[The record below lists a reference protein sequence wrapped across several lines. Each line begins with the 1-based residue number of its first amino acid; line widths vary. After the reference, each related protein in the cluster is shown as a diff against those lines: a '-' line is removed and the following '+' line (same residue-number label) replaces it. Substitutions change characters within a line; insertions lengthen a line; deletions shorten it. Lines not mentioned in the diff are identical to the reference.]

1 MKITNRQND
10 DLEVKHLSIG
20 MRIRHIRKEKKITQ
34 GELAR
39 MLGFSG
45 SSAISY
51 IENGQRKLNADK
63 IPKLAESLGVTIEE
77 IFLNESRQNDD
88 KEGEDEES

>member
-1 MKITNRQND
+1 MKITNRHND

-20 MRIRHIRKEKKITQ
+20 MRIRDIRKKENNS

-63 IPKLAESLGVTIEE
+63 IPKLAESLGITIEE
-77 IFLNESRQNDD
+77 IFE
-88 KEGEDEES
+88 

>member
-1 MKITNRQND
+1 M
-10 DLEVKHLSIG
+10 SIG
-20 MRIRHIRKEKKITQ
+20 MRIRDIRKEKKITQ
-34 GELAR
+34 EELAR

-77 IFLNESRQNDD
+77 IFLNRSRQIDD
-88 KEGEDEES
+88 KEREDEES

>member
-1 MKITNRQND
+1 M
-10 DLEVKHLSIG
+10 SIG

-77 IFLNESRQNDD
+77 IFLNTSRQSDD
-88 KEGEDEES
+88 LKGEDEES

>member
-1 MKITNRQND
+1 M
-10 DLEVKHLSIG
+10 SIG

-77 IFLNESRQNDD
+77 IFLNEGRQNDNL
-88 KEGEDEES
+88 KGEDEES

>member
-1 MKITNRQND
+1 M
-10 DLEVKHLSIG
+10 KHLSIG
-20 MRIRHIRKEKKITQ
+20 MRIRDIRRKKKITQ

-77 IFLNESRQNDD
+77 IFLNDIRQNDD
-88 KEGEDEES
+88 VKREDEES

>member
-1 MKITNRQND
+1 
-10 DLEVKHLSIG
+10 
-20 MRIRHIRKEKKITQ
+20 MRIRDIRKEKKITQ
-34 GELAR
+34 EELAR

-77 IFLNESRQNDD
+77 IFLNRSRQIDD
-88 KEGEDEES
+88 KEREDEES

>member
-1 MKITNRQND
+1 MA
-10 DLEVKHLSIG
+10 IG

-34 GELAR
+34 EELAKE
-39 MLGFSG
+39 LGFSG

-63 IPKLAESLGVTIEE
+63 IPKLAEILGVTIEE
-77 IFLNESRQNDD
+77 IFLNKSRQNDD
-88 KEGEDEES
+88 NK

>member
-1 MKITNRQND
+1 
-10 DLEVKHLSIG
+10 

-77 IFLNESRQNDD
+77 IFLNTSRQSDD
-88 KEGEDEES
+88 LKGEDEES

>member
-1 MKITNRQND
+1 
-10 DLEVKHLSIG
+10 SIG

>member
-1 MKITNRQND
+1 
-10 DLEVKHLSIG
+10 
-20 MRIRHIRKEKKITQ
+20 
-34 GELAR
+34 

-63 IPKLAESLGVTIEE
+63 IPKLAESLGITIEE
-77 IFLNESRQNDD
+77 IFE
-88 KEGEDEES
+88 

>member
-1 MKITNRQND
+1 
-10 DLEVKHLSIG
+10 

>member
-1 MKITNRQND
+1 MKITNRHND
-10 DLEVKHLSIG
+10 DLEVKYLSIG
-20 MRIRHIRKEKKITQ
+20 MRIRDIRKKKKITQ

-63 IPKLAESLGVTIEE
+63 IPKLAESLGITIEE

-88 KEGEDEES
+88 RKRKDEES

>member
-1 MKITNRQND
+1 
-10 DLEVKHLSIG
+10 

-34 GELAR
+34 EELAKN
-39 MLGFSG
+39 LGFSS

-63 IPKLAESLGVTIEE
+63 IPKLAECLGVNIEE
-77 IFLNESRQNDD
+77 IFLDKSRRI
-88 KEGEDEES
+88 DEF

>member
-1 MKITNRQND
+1 M
-10 DLEVKHLSIG
+10 KHLSIG
-20 MRIRHIRKEKKITQ
+20 TRIRHIRKKKKITQ
-34 GELAR
+34 GELAE

-77 IFLNESRQNDD
+77 IFLNESRQIDEL
-88 KEGEDEES
+88 KREDEES

>member
-1 MKITNRQND
+1 
-10 DLEVKHLSIG
+10 

-34 GELAR
+34 EELAKE
-39 MLGFSG
+39 LGFSG

-63 IPKLAESLGVTIEE
+63 IPKLAEILGVTIEE
-77 IFLNESRQNDD
+77 IFLNKSRQNDD
-88 KEGEDEES
+88 NK

>member
-1 MKITNRQND
+1 
-10 DLEVKHLSIG
+10 

-34 GELAR
+34 EELAKN
-39 MLGFSG
+39 LGFSS

-63 IPKLAESLGVTIEE
+63 IPKLAECLGVNIEE
-77 IFLNESRQNDD
+77 IFSGKSRRIDD
-88 KEGEDEES
+88 FE

>member
-1 MKITNRQND
+1 M
-10 DLEVKHLSIG
+10 SIG

-77 IFLNESRQNDD
+77 IFLNESRQNDEL
-88 KEGEDEES
+88 KGEDEES

>member
-1 MKITNRQND
+1 M
-10 DLEVKHLSIG
+10 SIG

>member
-1 MKITNRQND
+1 MKITNRHND

-20 MRIRHIRKEKKITQ
+20 MRIRDIRKKITQ

-63 IPKLAESLGVTIEE
+63 I
-77 IFLNESRQNDD
+77 QN
-88 KEGEDEES
+88 

>member
-1 MKITNRQND
+1 MKQ
-10 DLEVKHLSIG
+10 LSIG
-20 MRIRHIRKEKKITQ
+20 MRIRDIRKEKKITQ
-34 GELAR
+34 EELAR

-77 IFLNESRQNDD
+77 IFLNRSRQIDD
-88 KEGEDEES
+88 KEREDEES

>member
-1 MKITNRQND
+1 MKITNRHND

-20 MRIRHIRKEKKITQ
+20 MRIRDIRKKKITQ

-63 IPKLAESLGVTIEE
+63 I
-77 IFLNESRQNDD
+77 QN
-88 KEGEDEES
+88 

>member
-1 MKITNRQND
+1 M
-10 DLEVKHLSIG
+10 KHLSIG

-88 KEGEDEES
+88 LKGEDEES